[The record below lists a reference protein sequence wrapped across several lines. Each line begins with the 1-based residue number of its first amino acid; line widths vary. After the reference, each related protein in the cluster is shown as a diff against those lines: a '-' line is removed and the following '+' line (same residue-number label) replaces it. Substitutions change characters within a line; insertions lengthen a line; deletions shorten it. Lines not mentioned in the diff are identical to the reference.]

1 MDEQIDFS
9 QVLSRNTFDGLKNVC
24 ESFLKISGSQQA
36 MLEFPNEKLP
46 DGETVKCFKVYI
58 RKLNGELSIH
68 IVDGTAKE
76 ADLDF
81 AKVEEEESEDF
92 E

>member
-24 ESFLKISGSQQA
+24 ESFLKTSGSQQA

-46 DGETVKCFKVYI
+46 DGETVKCFKVP
-58 RKLNGELSIH
+58 SFS
-68 IVDGTAKE
+68 V
-76 ADLDF
+76 
-81 AKVEEEESEDF
+81 
-92 E
+92 

>member
-24 ESFLKISGSQQA
+24 EAFLKTSGSQQT
-36 MLEFPNEKLP
+36 MLEFPNEKLE
-46 DGETVKCFKVYI
+46 DGATLRCFKVYI
-58 RKLNGELSIH
+58 RKLAGELSIH

-76 ADLDF
+76 VDLDF
-81 AKVEEEESEDF
+81 ARIEGEENEDF

>member
-24 ESFLKISGSQQA
+24 ESFLKTSGSQQA
-36 MLEFPNEKLP
+36 MLEFPNERLP

-76 ADLDF
+76 VDLDF
-81 AKVEEEESEDF
+81 AKVEEEENEDF